1 MARRSIA
8 SSHNAGS
15 PSSHSG
21 GLLDLDAL
29 NLDGLL
35 NGVLGSPGTTSGG
48 NQSGNQSSGL
58 EVVLDICI
66 GADFSETQNLL
77 DTITD
82 TVNSLLSSL
91 LGTTL
96 ECKVKSS
103 SSAPVDPDTIS
114 IDLQTCGL
122 SSESLN
128 STLDQTLKAVTD
140 LLNSLLGSVTVVT
153 ESSVGGPGCPATPT
167 SSISSQPHPSSS
179 TSVGSTHSSVHPS
192 PSPTPHSVVDW
203 SGLLNGLLSQVGGI
217 LSDLGLSSGD
227 YNIDTGTDPVVGVSV
242 GLCDTLSNTDGLVD
256 TVIALVDETLRS
268 LLGTDLTTQLNPNPT
283 SPPTSS
289 HTGQG
294 DGIVVDIDLS
304 AVLNATLSNTGDL
317 VADVLSGLP
326 RVLADLL
333 NLDVVV
339 NVDGGH
345 DCGCSGSRSA
355 TAKN

>member
-8 SSHNAGS
+8 SSHNRRT

-21 GLLDLDAL
+21 GLLNLDAL

-48 NQSGNQSSGL
+48 SQSGNQSSGL
-58 EVVLDICI
+58 EVDLNICI
-66 GADFSETQNLL
+66 GTGFSETQSLL

-103 SSAPVDPDTIS
+103 CSAPVDPNTIS
-114 IDLQTCGL
+114 IGLQICGL

-140 LLNSLLGSVTVVT
+140 LLNSLLGRVTVVT

-179 TSVGSTHSSVHPS
+179 TSVGPTYLNVHPS
-192 PSPTPHSVVDW
+192 PSSTPHSVVDW

-217 LSDLGLSSGD
+217 LSDLGLGSGD
-227 YNIDTGTDPVVGVSV
+227 YTIGTGTDLIVGVSV
-242 GLCDTLSNTDGLVD
+242 GLCDTLSSTDGLVD

-268 LLGTDLTTQLNPNPT
+268 LLGTNLTTQPNPNPS

-304 AVLNATLSNTGDL
+304 TVLNATLSDTGDL

-326 RVLADLL
+326 SVLADLL
-333 NLDVVV
+333 DLDVVV

-345 DCGCSGSRSA
+345 DCGCSGSRRA